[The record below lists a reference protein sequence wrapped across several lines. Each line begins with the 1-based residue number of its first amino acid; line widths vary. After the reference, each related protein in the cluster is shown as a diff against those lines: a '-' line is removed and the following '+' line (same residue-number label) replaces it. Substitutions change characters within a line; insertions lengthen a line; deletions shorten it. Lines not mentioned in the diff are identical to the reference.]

1 MQLVTVTFVGVLIS
15 RRPSTA
21 ALLSFVR
28 PLRSSL
34 AAFLACAA
42 LVLATV
48 LVLPAGHARATTT
61 TMVSSTTYRAQLLA
75 GVNAERTKRGLP
87 ALRLTS
93 CLNDTYA
100 QPWAIYLAIHHTL
113 VHQSMSKMLTGC
125 HASVAAEDIGAG
137 AVSAASM
144 VKLWMG
150 SAPHRANILS
160 THVRY
165 IGVGAAHSHS
175 TVWYSVLDF
184 SG

>member
-1 MQLVTVTFVGVLIS
+1 MLIS

-21 ALLSFVR
+21 ALLSFAR
-28 PLRSSL
+28 PLRRSVV
-34 AAFLACAA
+34 AFVACAA
-42 LVLATV
+42 LALTMVLTTV

-87 ALRLTS
+87 ALRLSS

-150 SAPHRANILS
+150 SASHRANILS
-160 THVRY
+160 THLRY
-165 IGVGAAHSHS
+165 IGVGAAHSGS

>member
-1 MQLVTVTFVGVLIS
+1 MFLGMLLAGLMLI
-15 RRPSTA
+15 A
-21 ALLSFVR
+21 A
-28 PLRSSL
+28 
-34 AAFLACAA
+34 A
-42 LVLATV
+42 V
-48 LVLPAGHARATTT
+48 LVLPAGHARAATT
-61 TMVSSTTYRAQLLA
+61 TMTPSSTYRAQLLA

-100 QPWAIYLAIHHTL
+100 QPWAVYLAIHHTL
-113 VHQSMSKMLTGC
+113 AHQSMTKMLTGC
-125 HASVAAEDIGAG
+125 HASVAAEDVGYG
-137 AVSAASM
+137 AVSAATM
-144 VKLWMG
+144 VQAWMA

-175 TVWYSVLDF
+175 TTWYTVLDF

>member
-1 MQLVTVTFVGVLIS
+1 LITP
-15 RRPSTA
+15 RAITA
-21 ALLSFVR
+21 TLTPVVR

-34 AAFLACAA
+34 ALLMACI
-42 LVLATV
+42 VLIAATV
-48 LVLPAGHARATTT
+48 LVLPSSSAHAAATTT
-61 TMVSSTTYRAQLLA
+61 MTPSSTYRAQLLA
-75 GVNAERTKRGLP
+75 GVNAQRASHGLP

-100 QPWAIYLAIHHTL
+100 QPWAVYLAIHHTL

-144 VKLWMG
+144 VKAWMA
-150 SAPHRANILS
+150 SSEHRANILS

-175 TVWYSVLDF
+175 TTWYTVLDF